1 MANPTQIKNA
11 LLKALNNNEVP
22 PSVLVNWFEKSME
35 PAAKEA
41 LTAEDV
47 QDVNSNLVSEADYS
61 KLENEVK
68 NSLLKQKAKLQS
80 EFNNLLTQVNLKDPE
95 EAQKMFPADIR
106 KQFTPELE
114 KEWEKVSKEQEK
126 ASVKEAEINNI
137 KTKII
142 LGFLLLCGVTKDDE
156 DDKYIRDNLQNLL
169 ASCGFNQVQIKDI
182 ANTLKGYVGVIGA
195 DKIRTRNSGYVRFI
209 ESMMNGEKNEKDINQ
224 KWTEFQRPVA
234 ELQGTNEVI
243 KDLVNKIKEVTPNN
257 FLKMLKEFK
266 KYTNQDNNSGKDQ
279 QKQDTKQETQQ
290 QSESVNGSVEEKTI
304 REVLEEAEDEEAS
317 IDFVTNY
324 TDDFEMAT
332 WEFGTKLT
340 EEGEEDWEDVLDYV
354 VENLD
359 KDEDLNWFAQVKIP
373 EGEEM
378 EMNRA
383 ERRLYKFLQSAAGNC
398 SDEDYDRWFEV

>member
-61 KLENEVK
+61 KLESEVK

-156 DDKYIRDNLQNLL
+156 DDKYIRDNLQNIL

-182 ANTLKGYVGVIGA
+182 VNTLKGYVGVIGA